1 MLTNDTYPKTL
12 KLKDG
17 RTVTLRPL
25 QRHDA
30 DKLGTFFSALPDED
44 RMFLRHD
51 VSDPDLVRQWTE
63 KLDFGHIVPLVALDG
78 DTIVGDGTLHIDAHE
93 WMQHVA
99 QIRLVTARTH
109 RHKGL
114 GALIAR
120 ELVALAADRDIEK
133 LQAHVT
139 EDNLGAIKMFQAV
152 GFNTVA
158 VLKDMVKD
166 QTGRKRNL
174 AIMDNDVASLG
185 RIMEDWIHD
194 SMLAAYRVPG
204 GGA

>member
-1 MLTNDTYPKTL
+1 MLTNDTYPKAL

-17 RTVTLRPL
+17 RTVSLRPL

-30 DKLGTFFSALPDED
+30 DKLGTFFSTLPDED

-63 KLDFGHIVPLVALDG
+63 KLDFEQIVPLVALDG
-78 DTIVGDGTLHIDAHE
+78 DTIVGDGTLHIAAHE
-93 WMQHVA
+93 WMRHVA
-99 QIRLVTARTH
+99 HIRLVTARTH

-133 LQAHVT
+133 LQAHVV
-139 EDNLGAIKMFQAV
+139 EDKMFQAV

-166 QTGRKRNL
+166 RTGRKRNL

>member
-63 KLDFGHIVPLVALDG
+63 KLDFEQIVPLVALDG
-78 DTIVGDGTLHIDAHE
+78 DAIAHE
-93 WMQHVA
+93 WMRHVA

-139 EDNLGAIKMFQAV
+139 EDNLGAVKMFQAV